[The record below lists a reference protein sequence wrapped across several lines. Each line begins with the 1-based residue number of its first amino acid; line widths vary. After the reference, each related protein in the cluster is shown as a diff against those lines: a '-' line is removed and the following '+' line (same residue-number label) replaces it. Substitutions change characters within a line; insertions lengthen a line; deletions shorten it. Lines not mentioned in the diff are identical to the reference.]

1 MALLITVTGRSP
13 AALGEEDEVR
23 GSDVL
28 GTFDH
33 TMDVVTMRLVLLLDD
48 KHRQFVAVT
57 FEACAKALG
66 IQLIGKVAE
75 VLLGQR
81 VRDPLPIDHLA
92 LGKRN
97 VDRIWD
103 PVVEVVRLEICGGEH
118 GLRYV
123 VNGTYLFIRTL
134 PDLWGV

>member
-1 MALLITVTGRSP
+1 MALLIAVTGGCP
-13 AALGEEDEVR
+13 AALGEEDEVSGR
-23 GSDVL
+23 DVE

-33 TMDVVTMRLVLLLDD
+33 AMDVVTMRLVLFTNDE
-48 KHRQFVAVT
+48 HRQLVAVT
-57 FEACAKALG
+57 LEACAKALG

-103 PVVEVVRLEICGGEH
+103 PVFEVVGLEICGGEH
-118 GLRYV
+118 GLRYCC
-123 VNGTYLFIRTL
+123 
-134 PDLWGV
+134 